1 MTSEHVE
8 AFKALNWDE
17 RISIVPEYDYSYEFH
32 LHNVIKKETEPTRK
46 AVILMLLKALS
57 LKIHHPESVN
67 SPFTSNRPSGTRTP
81 TDFAQEE
88 LNLYEAVLL
97 LTDDTWLK
105 ARLCDILWLWTKRG
119 KTPSWAR
126 LAIDCYTRE
135 EISPDS
141 WLSYQDKNW
150 ERALRLCLQVRD
162 SERLSVLTKRIKDEI
177 YKDHGENKFMVL
189 WLSKLLVKTGCC
201 SEEFSNLFSRLT
213 VLAKEFRQEGDYLAS
228 RMHMELTIQIS
239 DKFDDKSDWLDSLV
253 FYADCFEIEGD
264 SKLSGS
270 AMGANSLY
278 EQAIEAYRRIPN
290 KYRTDR
296 NIDEIISRLRHK
308 VTHSGAKILDEMGKI
323 EIPMQDISDTV
334 DAARNHVSGKVE
346 TRTALLFFCGLNGAG
361 SDIQTMRAE
370 AAESLQASVIKSM
383 LGMTHISRD
392 GRVIGRSPAH
402 DFDDDKEKY
411 SNAIYRQLIEN
422 YLFNMNFVTGT
433 SILPA
438 LDKLLEEH
446 IFSREFLESLCFHS
460 PLVPNG
466 RERTLGLA
474 LWFGFEY
481 DFSAAI
487 NLLCPQMEH
496 IVRTK
501 LKEAGEH
508 TTTIENGI
516 ENEIG
521 LSALADKPKFVEV
534 FGETVAFELKAIFA
548 DNLGC
553 NFRNEVAHG
562 LLDDNDAQSYYSV
575 YTWWY
580 VLRMICHSLVSER
593 Q

>member
-8 AFKALNWDE
+8 VFKALDWDE
-17 RISIVPEYDYSYEFH
+17 RISIIPEYDHSYEFH
-32 LHNVIKKETEPTRK
+32 LHNMIEKEAEPTRK
-46 AVILMLLKALS
+46 KVISMLGKAIS
-57 LKIHHPESVN
+57 LKMHHPESIN
-67 SPFTSNRPSGTRTP
+67 SPFTSGLFTGTRTP
-81 TDFAQEE
+81 EEFSQEE
-88 LNLYEAVLL
+88 LDLYEAVLP

-105 ARLCDILWLWTKRG
+105 ARLSDILWLWTRRG
-119 KTPSWAR
+119 KTPDWAR

-135 EISPDS
+135 EINPDS

-150 ERALRLCLQVRD
+150 ERALRLCLQLKD
-162 SERLSVLTKRIKDEI
+162 FERLSVLTKRIMDEI
-177 YKDHGENKFMVL
+177 YQDHCEYKFIVL
-189 WLSKLLVKTGCC
+189 WLSKLLVKTGCR
-201 SEEFSNLFSRLT
+201 SEEFNKLFSRLIG
-213 VLAKEFRQEGDYLAS
+213 LANELRENGDYYAS
-228 RMHMELTIQIS
+228 RMYMELTIQIS
-239 DKFDDKSDWLDSLV
+239 DRFDDKSDWLDSLE
-253 FYADCFEIEGD
+253 FYADCFEREGD

-270 AMGANSLY
+270 AMVANSFY
-278 EQAIEAYRRIPN
+278 EQAIEAYRKIPN
-290 KYRTDR
+290 KHRADR
-296 NIDEIISRLRHK
+296 NISEIISKLRHK
-308 VTHSGAKILDEMGKI
+308 VTLSGAKILDEMGKI
-323 EIPMQDISDTV
+323 EIPMPDVSDIV
-334 DAARNHVSGKVE
+334 DAARNHVSGKIE
-346 TRTALLFFCGLNGAG
+346 TRIAVLYFCGLDGAG
-361 SDIQTMRAE
+361 SDIETMRAE
-370 AAESLQASVIKSM
+370 AGKTLEISVFKSLI
-383 LGMTHISRD
+383 GMTHISQD

-402 DFDDDKEKY
+402 DFEDDKEKY
-411 SNAIYRQLIEN
+411 SCAIYRQLIEN

-446 IFSREFLESLCFHS
+446 VFSREFLESLCFHS

-474 LWFGFEY
+474 LWFGFEH

-487 NLLCPQMEH
+487 NLLCPQIEH

-516 ENEIG
+516 EHEIG
-521 LSALADKPKFVEV
+521 LSALVDKPKFVEV

-562 LLDDNDAQSYYSV
+562 LLDDNNGQSYYSV
-575 YTWWY
+575 YAWWY
-580 VLRMICHSLVSER
+580 VLRMICHYLV
-593 Q
+593 